1 MNGSIKHTIFGES
14 IAEFIGTALLV
25 FFGVGTVAALKL
37 AGASFSQWEISIV
50 WGLGVAI
57 AIYCTAGI
65 SGAHL
70 NPAVTI
76 ALSVVNNFD
85 KRKVLP
91 YILSQITGAFF
102 LLVSYMYCIVIY

>member
-1 MNGSIKHTIFGES
+1 MNIKNRIIKES

-25 FFGVGTVAALKL
+25 FFGVGSVAALKL
-37 AGASFSQWEISIV
+37 TGATFSHWEISII

-70 NPAVTI
+70 NPAITI
-76 ALSVVNNFD
+76 ALATFNKFD
-85 KRKVLP
+85 KKKILP
-91 YILSQITGAFF
+91 YILAQLGGAFF
-102 LLVSYMYCIVIY
+102 CCCYYLWYLR